1 MKRWLMIMLTVAGL
15 CLSSGAQTAAL
26 TRVKVLKNNCNLR
39 AKALVTSEVVGQ
51 VSENDILTAKMVDK
65 EWVEVVPPAN
75 VDLWVLGDYVKDG
88 AINCSQ
94 KVNVRAGA
102 GINFNI
108 VGQLS
113 QGEKVEV
120 RGTHAEWIKI
130 APLPACSLWI
140 SRSLVSEVPLTYVEP
155 AKLEQA
161 KTEPVKPWSPMAPPA
176 SAEALRAGRPEAGK
190 PMPASAVA
198 IVPPSKPEPEVKP
211 PIPSPEPARNA
222 THPPTSLDEV
232 LRAGSVAGGP
242 VEPVAP
248 VLAPAPAQTGVFS
261 TPPGLDLVSTTGQG
275 RWCEVEGLL
284 RPKDFFF
291 RAPSD
296 FRLVTGEGGDRNSV
310 TICFVKG
317 NQAQLEALMY
327 RHLVV
332 SGREYWVKRQKYPV
346 LVPER
351 IVVK

>member
-1 MKRWLMIMLTVAGL
+1 MKRLCVIMLTVAGL
-15 CLSSGAQTAAL
+15 CLSGGAQTAAL

-51 VSENDILTAKMVDK
+51 VSENDILTAKMIDK

-108 VGQLS
+108 VGQLP

-155 AKLEQA
+155 AKLEAA
-161 KTEPVKPWSPMAPPA
+161 KAEPVKPWSPMAPP
-176 SAEALRAGRPEAGK
+176 EAGK
-190 PMPASAVA
+190 LGPVRGKPRGTRGKPDKWSDIDVA
-198 IVPPSKPEPEVKP
+198 IFMEGAEKMGLQ
-211 PIPSPEPARNA
+211 R
-222 THPPTSLDEV
+222 
-232 LRAGSVAGGP
+232 RAQLSAMIQREAGDDL
-242 VEPVAP
+242 E
-248 VLAPAPAQTGVFS
+248 LHFFTKDMFDHPAPASFAKFVMTK
-261 TPPGLDLVSTTGQG
+261 GL
-275 RWCEVEGLL
+275 
-284 RPKDFFF
+284 
-291 RAPSD
+291 
-296 FRLVTGEGGDRNSV
+296 
-310 TICFVKG
+310 
-317 NQAQLEALMY
+317 
-327 RHLVV
+327 HLT
-332 SGREYWVKRQKYPV
+332 
-346 LVPER
+346 
-351 IVVK
+351 

>member
-1 MKRWLMIMLTVAGL
+1 MRRWLVIMITVVGW
-15 CLSSGAQTAAL
+15 CLSGGAQTAAL

-39 AKALVTSEVVGQ
+39 AKALVTSEVVEQ
-51 VSENDILTAKMVDK
+51 VSENDILMAKTMDK
-65 EWVEVVPPAN
+65 DWVEVVPPAN

-108 VGQLS
+108 VGQLP

-140 SRSLVSEVPLTYVEP
+140 ARSLVSEVPPTYVEP
-155 AKLEQA
+155 AKLESA
-161 KTEPVKPWSPMAPPA
+161 KVEPDKMEPAKAEPVN
-176 SAEALRAGRPEAGK
+176 
-190 PMPASAVA
+190 PMPLPVVA
-198 IVPPSKPEPEVKP
+198 IVPPSKPEPEVKAPSSAPKPAAANP
-211 PIPSPEPARNA
+211 PAIRQ
-222 THPPTSLDEV
+222 PTDSDSGQV
-232 LRAGSVAGGP
+232 
-242 VEPVAP
+242 
-248 VLAPAPAQTGVFS
+248 APAPSPARAGVFF
-261 TPPGLDLVSTTGQG
+261 PPQGLDLVANTEQG
-275 RWCEVEGLL
+275 RWCEVEGRL
-284 RPKDFFF
+284 RAKDFIF

-296 FRLVTGEGGDRNSV
+296 FRLVTSEGGDRNSV

-327 RHLVV
+327 RHLIV
-332 SGREYWVKRQKYPV
+332 SGREYWVKRQKHPV

-351 IVVK
+351 IMLK

>member
-1 MKRWLMIMLTVAGL
+1 MKRWLVMMITIVGL
-15 CLSSGAQTAAL
+15 CLSGVAQTADL

-51 VSENDILTAKMVDK
+51 VSENDILTAKTMDK
-65 EWVEVVPPAN
+65 DWVEVVPPAN

-108 VGQLS
+108 VGQLP

-120 RGTHAEWIKI
+120 RGTHAEWVKI
-130 APLPACSLWI
+130 APSPACSLWI

-155 AKLEQA
+155 AKLDLA
-161 KTEPVKPWSPMAPPA
+161 KAEPVSVGGGSAFGGKPGLPMAPPA
-176 SAEALRAGRPEAGK
+176 PAGT
-190 PMPASAVA
+190 V
-198 IVPPSKPEPEVKP
+198 VPPSKPEPEVKQ
-211 PIPSPEPARNA
+211 PIPLPPPARNA
-222 THPPTSLDEV
+222 
-232 LRAGSVAGGP
+232 ASVSRRIADGA
-242 VEPVAP
+242 VAP
-248 VLAPAPAQTGVFS
+248 VVTTPAQDAVFFP
-261 TPPGLDLVSTTGQG
+261 PPGLDLVAATGQG
-275 RWCEVEGLL
+275 RWREVEGRL

-296 FRLVTGEGGDRNSV
+296 FRLVKYDGSDKSSE

-317 NQAQLEALMY
+317 NHAQLEALMY
-327 RHLVV
+327 RHLIV

-351 IVVK
+351 IVMK

>member
-1 MKRWLMIMLTVAGL
+1 MKRWLVIMITVAGL
-15 CLSSGAQTAAL
+15 CLSGAAETAAL

-51 VSENDILTAKMVDK
+51 VSVNDILAAKTMDQD
-65 EWVEVVPPAN
+65 WVEIVPPAS

-108 VGQLS
+108 VGQLP
-113 QGEKVEV
+113 QGEKVVV

-140 SRSLVSEVPLTYVEP
+140 SRSLVSVVLLTEVEP
-155 AKLEQA
+155 ARLDQA
-161 KTEPVKPWSPMAPPA
+161 KAEPVKPAA
-176 SAEALRAGRPEAGK
+176 SQVP
-190 PMPASAVA
+190 AVA
-198 IVPPSKPEPEVKP
+198 IVPPSKPVPEAKP
-211 PIPSPEPARNA
+211 PILSPQPV
-222 THPPTSLDEV
+222 PLLMPT
-232 LRAGSVAGGP
+232 
-242 VEPVAP
+242 
-248 VLAPAPAQTGVFS
+248 PAQDAVFFP
-261 TPPGLDLVSTTGQG
+261 PPGLDLVSATGQG
-275 RWCEVEGLL
+275 RWREVEGIL
-284 RPKDFFF
+284 RAKDFIF

-296 FRLVTGEGGDRNSV
+296 FRLVTSDGGDRNSV

-317 NQAQLEALMY
+317 NQAQLKALMY
-327 RHLVV
+327 RHLII

-351 IVVK
+351 IVLK

>member
-1 MKRWLMIMLTVAGL
+1 MKRWIVIMLTLAGL
-15 CLSSGAQTAAL
+15 SLSGEAQTASL
-26 TRVKVLKNNCNLR
+26 NRVKVLKNNCNLR
-39 AKALVTSEVVGQ
+39 AKAFVTSEVVGQ
-51 VSENDILTAKMVDK
+51 VSANDILTAKTLDK
-65 EWVEVVPPAN
+65 DWVEVVPPDS

-88 AINCSQ
+88 VINCSQ

-108 VGQLS
+108 VGQLD
-113 QGEKVEV
+113 QGDKVEV

-130 APLPACSLWI
+130 APPPECSLWI
-140 SRSLVSEVPLTYVEP
+140 SRSLVSEVPLTHIEP

-161 KTEPVKPWSPMAPPA
+161 KTEPFPPPA
-176 SAEALRAGRPEAGK
+176 PVAPPEAGK
-190 PMPASAVA
+190 P
-198 IVPPSKPEPEVKP
+198 IQPPSKPEPEIKP
-211 PIPSPEPARNA
+211 PIPSPQPARNA
-222 THPPTSLDEV
+222 GS
-232 LRAGSVAGGP
+232 SVADGP
-242 VEPVAP
+242 IAP
-248 VLAPAPAQTGVFS
+248 VIPAPLSSAPVTVGMF
-261 TPPGLDLVSTTGQG
+261 TPPPGLDLVSTTVQG

-296 FRLVTGEGGDRNSV
+296 FRLVTNKGERKFA

-317 NQAQLEALMY
+317 NKAQLKALMY
-327 RHLVV
+327 RHLVI

-351 IVVK
+351 IVLK

>member
-1 MKRWLMIMLTVAGL
+1 MKRWIVTIMLGAGL
-15 CLSSGAQTAAL
+15 SLIGLTEPVAL

-51 VSENDILTAKMVDK
+51 VSANDILAAKTMDQD
-65 EWVEVVPPAN
+65 WVEVVPPAS

-108 VGQLS
+108 VGQLPR
-113 QGEKVEV
+113 GEKVEV

-130 APLPACSLWI
+130 APLPTCSLWI
-140 SRSLVSEVPLTYVEP
+140 SRSLVSEVPQTYVEP
-155 AKLEQA
+155 ARLEQA
-161 KTEPVKPWSPMAPPA
+161 KTEPVKPAVPQVP
-176 SAEALRAGRPEAGK
+176 
-190 PMPASAVA
+190 AVA
-198 IVPPSKPEPEVKP
+198 IVPSSKPVPEVKL
-211 PIPSPEPARNA
+211 PIPLPKPAAPIVSAPSPAQDA
-222 THPPTSLDEV
+222 VFFPPTGLV
-232 LRAGSVAGGP
+232 LVP
-242 VEPVAP
+242 
-248 VLAPAPAQTGVFS
+248 
-261 TPPGLDLVSTTGQG
+261 TTAQG
-275 RWCEVEGLL
+275 RWREVEGLL

-296 FRLVTGEGGDRNSV
+296 FRLVTCEAGNRNSV

-327 RHLVV
+327 RHLII

-351 IVVK
+351 IVLK

>member
-1 MKRWLMIMLTVAGL
+1 MIAVAGL
-15 CLSSGAQTAAL
+15 CLSGGAQTAAL

-51 VSENDILTAKMVDK
+51 VSENDILAAKMIDK
-65 EWVEVVPPAN
+65 EWVEVVPPAS

-108 VGQLS
+108 VGQLP

-120 RGTHAEWIKI
+120 RGTHAEWVKI
-130 APLPACSLWI
+130 APSPACSLWI
-140 SRSLVSEVPLTYVEP
+140 SRSLVSEVTLTYVEP

-161 KTEPVKPWSPMAPPA
+161 KVEPVK
-176 SAEALRAGRPEAGK
+176 L
-190 PMPASAVA
+190 MPAPAPAPVPAVA

-211 PIPSPEPARNA
+211 PIPLPKPAA
-222 THPPTSLDEV
+222 LI
-232 LRAGSVAGGP
+232 
-242 VEPVAP
+242 AP
-248 VLAPAPAQTGVFS
+248 APSPAPAQAGEFS
-261 TPPGLDLVSTTGQG
+261 PPPGLDLVPTTGQG

-296 FRLVTGEGGDRNSV
+296 FRLVTCEGGDRNSV

-327 RHLVV
+327 RHLII

-351 IVVK
+351 IVLK

>member
-1 MKRWLMIMLTVAGL
+1 MKRWLVIMITVVGL
-15 CLSSGAQTAAL
+15 CLGTGAQTATL

-51 VSENDILTAKMVDK
+51 VSKNDILAAKMIDK
-65 EWVEVVPPAN
+65 EWVEVVPPTN

-108 VGQLS
+108 VGQLP

-120 RGTHAEWIKI
+120 RGTHTEWIKI
-130 APLPACSLWI
+130 APSPACSLWI
-140 SRSLVSEVPLTYVEP
+140 SRSLVSEIPLNYVGP
-155 AKLEQA
+155 AKLEPA
-161 KTEPVKPWSPMAPPA
+161 KAEPVKPMPTPAPV
-176 SAEALRAGRPEAGK
+176 SV
-190 PMPASAVA
+190 VA
-198 IVPPSKPEPEVKP
+198 IVPPAKPEPEVKP
-211 PIPSPEPARNA
+211 PIPLSKPAEPIAPA
-222 THPPTSLDEV
+222 
-232 LRAGSVAGGP
+232 VAGVP
-242 VEPVAP
+242 AP
-248 VLAPAPAQTGVFS
+248 SPAQTGVF
-261 TPPGLDLVSTTGQG
+261 TPPPGLDLVSNTEQG
-275 RWCEVEGLL
+275 RWCEVDGIL
-284 RPKDFFF
+284 RAKDFIF
-291 RAPSD
+291 RTPSD
-296 FRLVTGEGGDRNSV
+296 FRLVTSDGGDKNSV

-327 RHLVV
+327 RHLLI

-351 IVVK
+351 IVLK

>member
-1 MKRWLMIMLTVAGL
+1 MKRWLVIMITVVGL
-15 CLSSGAQTAAL
+15 CLSGAAQTAAL

-51 VSENDILTAKMVDK
+51 VSENDILAAKTLDK
-65 EWVEVVPPAN
+65 DWVEVVPPAN

-88 AINCSQ
+88 VINCLQ

-108 VGQLS
+108 VGQLP

-120 RGTHAEWIKI
+120 RGTHAEWVKI
-130 APLPACSLWI
+130 APSPACSLWI

-161 KTEPVKPWSPMAPPA
+161 KAEPVPPA
-176 SAEALRAGRPEAGK
+176 P
-190 PMPASAVA
+190 AVA
-198 IVPPSKPEPEVKP
+198 VMPPSKPEPEVKQP
-211 PIPSPEPARNA
+211 MPS
-222 THPPTSLDEV
+222 SQ
-232 LRAGSVAGGP
+232 P
-242 VEPVAP
+242 VVTVAP
-248 VLAPAPAQTGVFS
+248 APPSPAPAQDAVFFP
-261 TPPGLDLVSTTGQG
+261 PPGLDLVSATGQG
-275 RWCEVEGLL
+275 RWCEVEGRL

-296 FRLVTGEGGDRNSV
+296 FRLVNCDGGDKNSE

-327 RHLVV
+327 RHLIV

-351 IVVK
+351 IVLK

>member
-1 MKRWLMIMLTVAGL
+1 MKRLLVIMLTVAGL
-15 CLSSGAQTAAL
+15 YLSAGAQTAAL
-26 TRVKVLKNNCNLR
+26 IRVKVLKNNCNLR

-51 VSENDILTAKMVDK
+51 VSENDILAAKTMDK
-65 EWVEVVPPAN
+65 DWVEVVPPAN

-108 VGQLS
+108 VGQLP

-140 SRSLVSEVPLTYVEP
+140 ARSLVSEVPLTYIEP
-155 AKLEQA
+155 AKLDQA
-161 KTEPVKPWSPMAPPA
+161 KAEPVKPCSPMAPP
-176 SAEALRAGRPEAGK
+176 
-190 PMPASAVA
+190 
-198 IVPPSKPEPEVKP
+198 SKPAPEVKP
-211 PIPSPEPARNA
+211 SITLPKPAEPI
-222 THPPTSLDEV
+222 
-232 LRAGSVAGGP
+232 
-242 VEPVAP
+242 
-248 VLAPAPAQTGVFS
+248 APAVAVVPAPLPAQAGVF
-261 TPPGLDLVSTTGQG
+261 TPPPGLDLVPTTGQG
-275 RWCEVEGLL
+275 QWREVEGRL

-296 FRLVTGEGGDRNSV
+296 FRMVTPEGGDRHSV

-327 RHLVV
+327 RHLVI

-351 IVVK
+351 IVLK

>member
-1 MKRWLMIMLTVAGL
+1 MKRWLLIVITVVGL
-15 CLSSGAQTAAL
+15 CLSGGAQTAPL
-26 TRVKVLKNNCNLR
+26 TRVKVLKSNCNLR

-51 VSENDILTAKMVDK
+51 VSENDILTAKTIDK

-108 VGQLS
+108 VGQLT

-140 SRSLVSEVPLTYVEP
+140 SRPLVSELPQTYIEP

-161 KTEPVKPWSPMAPPA
+161 KAPSVKPWSPMAPP
-176 SAEALRAGRPEAGK
+176 EAGK
-190 PMPASAVA
+190 PIPPPLPAVV
-198 IVPPSKPEPEVKP
+198 IVPPSNPAPEVKP
-211 PIPSPEPARNA
+211 PLPSSKPDRNA
-222 THPPTSLDEV
+222 T
-232 LRAGSVAGGP
+232 RSVAGTPAGP
-242 VEPVAP
+242 AGSQPPA
-248 VLAPAPAQTGVFS
+248 VLQPADSDGKQVAPAQADGV
-261 TPPGLDLVSTTGQG
+261 TLPAGLDLAPTMGQG
-275 RWCEVEGLL
+275 RWCEVEGRL

-296 FRLVTGEGGDRNSV
+296 FRLVTFENGDRNSV

-327 RHLVV
+327 RHLII
-332 SGREYWVKRQKYPV
+332 SGREYWIKRQKYPV
-346 LVPER
+346 LIPER
-351 IVVK
+351 IVMK

>member
-1 MKRWLMIMLTVAGL
+1 
-15 CLSSGAQTAAL
+15 
-26 TRVKVLKNNCNLR
+26 VLKNNCNLR

-51 VSENDILTAKMVDK
+51 VSENDILLAKMIDK
-65 EWVEVVPPAN
+65 EWVEVVPPAS

-113 QGEKVEV
+113 QGVKVEV
-120 RGTHAEWIKI
+120 RGTHAAWIKI
-130 APLPACSLWI
+130 APLPECSLWI
-140 SRSLVSEVPLTYVEP
+140 SRLLVSEVPLTYVEP
-155 AKLEQA
+155 AKLEPA
-161 KTEPVKPWSPMAPPA
+161 KAEPVKPLLPMAPPA
-176 SAEALRAGRPEAGK
+176 FAEALRAGRPEAGK
-190 PMPASAVA
+190 PLPAPAVV
-198 IVPPSKPEPEVKP
+198 IVPPAQPAPEVKP
-211 PIPSPEPARNA
+211 PITLPEPARNV
-222 THPPTSLDEV
+222 TN
-232 LRAGSVAGGP
+232 GVAGGLA
-242 VEPVAP
+242 EPVAP
-248 VLAPAPAQTGVFS
+248 LPSPSPHAGVFS
-261 TPPGLDLVSTTGQG
+261 SPPGLDLVANTEQG
-275 RWCEVEGLL
+275 RWREVDGLL

-296 FRLVTGEGGDRNSV
+296 FRLVTPEGGNRNSV

-327 RHLVV
+327 RRLII
-332 SGREYWVKRQKYPV
+332 SGREYWVKRQKHPV

-351 IVVK
+351 IVMK

>member
-1 MKRWLMIMLTVAGL
+1 MKRWLVIMITVVGL

-51 VSENDILTAKMVDK
+51 VSENDILTAKMIDK

-108 VGQLS
+108 VGQLP

-120 RGTHAEWIKI
+120 RGTHAEWVKI
-130 APLPACSLWI
+130 APSPVCSLWI
-140 SRSLVSEVPLTYVEP
+140 ARSLVSEVPLTYVEP

-161 KTEPVKPWSPMAPPA
+161 QAEPVKPMPTPAPVP
-176 SAEALRAGRPEAGK
+176 
-190 PMPASAVA
+190 AVA
-198 IVPPSKPEPEVKP
+198 IVPPSKQEPEANP
-211 PIPSPEPARNA
+211 PIPVPQ
-222 THPPTSLDEV
+222 
-232 LRAGSVAGGP
+232 P
-242 VEPVAP
+242 VEPIAP
-248 VLAPAPAQTGVFS
+248 VPEQASLPPPSPAQAGVFS
-261 TPPGLDLVSTTGQG
+261 TPPGLDLVSNTRQG
-275 RWCEVEGLL
+275 RWCEVEGIL
-284 RPKDFFF
+284 RAKDFIF
-291 RAPSD
+291 RTPSD
-296 FRLVTGEGGDRNSV
+296 FRLVTSEGGDKNSV

-327 RHLVV
+327 RHLII

-351 IVVK
+351 IMLK

>member
-1 MKRWLMIMLTVAGL
+1 MKQWLVIVITVLGL
-15 CLSSGAQTAAL
+15 CLSGGAQTEAL

-51 VSENDILTAKMVDK
+51 VLENDILMAKMIDK
-65 EWVEVVPPAN
+65 EWVEVVPPASI
-75 VDLWVLGDYVKDG
+75 DLWVLGDYVKDG

-108 VGQLS
+108 VGQLP

-140 SRSLVSEVPLTYVEP
+140 SRSLVSEVPQTYVEP
-155 AKLEQA
+155 AKLDQA
-161 KTEPVKPWSPMAPPA
+161 KAEPVKPLSPMAPSEPVKPIPA
-176 SAEALRAGRPEAGK
+176 LA
-190 PMPASAVA
+190 PMPATTVA

-211 PIPSPEPARNA
+211 PSPLPKPGE
-222 THPPTSLDEV
+222 
-232 LRAGSVAGGP
+232 SVTP
-242 VEPVAP
+242 VQA
-248 VLAPAPAQTGVFS
+248 GVF
-261 TPPGLDLVSTTGQG
+261 TPPPGLDLVPTTGQG

-296 FRLVTGEGGDRNSV
+296 FRLVTFKGGDRNSV
-310 TICFVKG
+310 TICFIKG

-327 RHLVV
+327 RHLII

-346 LVPER
+346 LIPER
-351 IVVK
+351 IVIK

>member
-1 MKRWLMIMLTVAGL
+1 MKRLLVIMITVVGL
-15 CLSSGAQTAAL
+15 CLSGGAQTAAL

-51 VSENDILTAKMVDK
+51 VSANDILAAKTMDQD
-65 EWVEVVPPAN
+65 WVEVVPPAS

-108 VGQLS
+108 VGQLP
-113 QGEKVEV
+113 QGEKVKV
-120 RGTHAEWIKI
+120 RGTHSEWVKI
-130 APLPACSLWI
+130 APPPVCSLWI
-140 SRSLVSEVPLTYVEP
+140 YRSLVSEVPPMYIEP

-161 KTEPVKPWSPMAPPA
+161 KADPVKPTLPPV
-176 SAEALRAGRPEAGK
+176 P
-190 PMPASAVA
+190 AVA

-211 PIPSPEPARNA
+211 PIPLPMPAE
-222 THPPTSLDEV
+222 S
-232 LRAGSVAGGP
+232 S
-242 VEPVAP
+242 AP
-248 VLAPAPAQTGVFS
+248 APAPAQAGVFS
-261 TPPGLDLVSTTGQG
+261 PPPGLDLVPTTGQG
-275 RWCEVEGLL
+275 RWCEVEGIL
-284 RPKDFFF
+284 RAKDFIF
-291 RAPSD
+291 RTPSN
-296 FRLVTGEGGDRNSV
+296 FRLVTCEGGDRNSV

-317 NQAQLEALMY
+317 NQAQLKALMY
-327 RHLVV
+327 RHLII

-351 IVVK
+351 IVLK